1 MKSKTYKHIPLYTPF
16 MTIPSSFCSICT
28 EPTAFELVGLLL
40 SLSIYHPHAPV
51 IIVSDAKTKYLIESI
66 SPPPRLNISWH
77 IQLDKYSGLN
87 RAQMEAKSI
96 FTEFLMFKAVAME
109 LALESYSDTLFLDS
123 DIIVTDVIDSIDN
136 SKDLGLSP
144 HYMTKHATDNYG
156 FYNSGMVWTK
166 SKQVPTD
173 WKLYNQTSRF
183 FEQASLEDLARKYSH
198 FTFGEHYNIQ
208 GWRMYHNPEGR
219 EALATYF
226 SVNPVTKKV
235 CYKNAPMKCI
245 HTHVRDKT
253 FEYFNNLIVKNL
265 QSAKAYKELA
275 ILFRVM
281 YGKWLL
287 RIPKQPM
294 PGHAHHN
301 NDSYRELATVIEK
314 HYSDVQVHEDINTI
328 HCWLAPTISLYDRDT
343 LDWINDELNQA
354 TVLLLGNGDIKTDG
368 PKIRQKFPD
377 MEVHPW
383 IYWPRFPTVLE
394 EFLDK
399 KGRLKYDER
408 AVETTFIGNYENAVQ
423 QKYRTNCDW
432 ASVIEE
438 FHCTG
443 GTKHKFTHLEYL
455 EKMAKAK
462 FGLCLRGYGSKCHRE
477 VELMSLGTVPII
489 TPEVCIDSFLHPPQ
503 EGVHYIRINH
513 PGELKEK
520 LKKISKEE
528 WEKMSEACMEW
539 YQTNA
544 HSKNAWLLTIQTILY
559 GKETETVHE
568 DKPITVTIQLNP
580 VSKQS
585 SVPLPAPAPVPNIKF
600 NHENKTY
607 KEHMN
612 LQESNEFMI
621 DKIKANKPF
630 IISRLGIG
638 QETIVS
644 YLVSTN
650 NPIHPNNINILHNN
664 AGIYCNT
671 KEEIVEYSIKFNACL
686 EHSSALAEWGGQ
698 TLYPYE
704 QYFIQTHRLKCLTF
718 KVLEPFYCIEEN
730 LTPWSHSLLGKKV
743 LVINPFTE
751 SMQQQLNN
759 GFQIYKNKRLFLEGQ
774 EFVFYKSYNTSGMN
788 RLHSNWIETFE
799 LMCKDISKLD
809 FDIALLGCGGYGLP
823 LCDFIFTKMNKSAV
837 YIGGGIQL
845 LFGVMGNR
853 WANDPMWKRIIAE
866 NDSKFIHPNA
876 NEQLKNQNNIE
887 GSCYW

>member
-1 MKSKTYKHIPLYTPF
+1 
-16 MTIPSSFCSICT
+16 
-28 EPTAFELVGLLL
+28 LVGLLL

-51 IIVSDAKTKYLIESI
+51 IIISDAKTKSIIENI

-87 RAQMEAKSI
+87 RAQMEAQQLWND
-96 FTEFLMFKAVAME
+96 FQMFKAVAIE
-109 LALESYSDTLFLDS
+109 QALETYSDTLFLDC
-123 DIIVTDVIDSIDN
+123 DIIVTDVIDSIDK
-136 SKDLGLSP
+136 SKDLGVSP
-144 HYMTKHATDNYG
+144 HYMTKHATDQYG
-156 FYNSGMVWTK
+156 FYNGGMLWTK
-166 SKQVPTD
+166 SKQVPSD
-173 WKLYNQTSRF
+173 WKMFTKTSRYYD
-183 FEQASLEDLARKYSH
+183 QASIEDLARKYSY
-198 FTFGEHYNIQ
+198 FSFGEHYNVQ

-265 QSAKAYKELA
+265 QSAKAYKELS
-275 ILFRVM
+275 IIFRVM

-287 RIPKQPM
+287 RIPQQPM

-314 HYSDVQVHEDINTI
+314 HYSDVQIYEDANTI

-343 LDWINDELNQA
+343 LDWINDELNEA
-354 TVLLLGNGDIKTDG
+354 TFMLLGNGDIKIDG
-368 PKIRQKFPD
+368 PKIRQRFPTL
-377 MEVHPW
+377 EVHPW
-383 IYWPRFPTVLE
+383 IYWPRNPTILE
-394 EFLDK
+394 DLILNTKSLSYDK
-399 KGRLKYDER
+399 RPIQ
-408 AVETTFIGNYENAVQ
+408 TIFIGNYENAVQ

-462 FGLCLRGYGSKCHRE
+462 YGLCLRGYGSKCHRE

-489 TPEVCIDSFLHPPQ
+489 TPDVCIDSFLHPPL

-513 PGELKEK
+513 PSELKTK
-520 LKKISKEE
+520 LKQISKEE
-528 WEKMSEACMEW
+528 WGKMSEACVQW
-539 YQTNA
+539 YQNNVL
-544 HSKNAWLLTIQTILY
+544 SKNAWLLTIETILY
-559 GKETETVHE
+559 GYDKQTVHTD
-568 DKPITVTIQLNP
+568 DKPIQKTIEINP
-580 VSKQS
+580 VIEPVSISNILSNKQS
-585 SVPLPAPAPVPNIKF
+585 KI
-600 NHENKTY
+600 Y
-607 KEHMN
+607 KDHMN

-621 DKIKANKPF
+621 DKIQSNKPF
-630 IISRLGIG
+630 LISRLGVG
-638 QETIVS
+638 PETSITYDLYNKVDLDAQS
-644 YLVSTN
+644 VFT
-650 NPIHPNNINILHNN
+650 LHNN
-664 AGIYCNT
+664 GGIYCNSIDDL
-671 KEEIVEYSIKFNACL
+671 KEFTVKYGDCL
-686 EHSSALAEWGGQ
+686 KHSTALAEWKVEN
-698 TLYPYE
+698 TLLSKYE
-704 QYFIQTHRLKCLTF
+704 QYFIQKYNLKCVTF

-751 SMQQQLNN
+751 SMQQQLRN
-759 GFQIYKNKRLFLEGQ
+759 GFQIYKNKRIFLEGQ
-774 EFVFYKSYNTSGMN
+774 EFVFYKSYVTSGMN
-788 RLHSNWIETFE
+788 RLHSSWIETFE

-809 FDIALLGCGGYGLP
+809 FHIALLGCGGYGLP

-837 YIGGGIQL
+837 YVGGGLQL

-853 WANDPMWKRIIAE
+853 WVNEPLWKRIIAE
-866 NDSKFIHPNA
+866 NDTKFIRPNA
-876 NEQLKNQNNIE
+876 NEQIKNQETIE
-887 GSCYW
+887 RGCYW